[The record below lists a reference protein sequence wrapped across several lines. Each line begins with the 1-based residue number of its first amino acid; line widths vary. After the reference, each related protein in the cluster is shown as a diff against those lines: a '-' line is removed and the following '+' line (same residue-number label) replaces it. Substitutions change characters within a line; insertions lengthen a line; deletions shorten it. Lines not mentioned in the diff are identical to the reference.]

1 MARGTFPQQ
10 SRGDIK
16 LFIRASPVYFNIRRR
31 LKSNLRTRR
40 RGADDEWIDDAAAE
54 AAVALYNILRIQMNI
69 IYILLSTRACVY
81 KSYRYIY
88 IYVYNMYNLRTYNT
102 AYSARVKCWRR
113 RDSRVILTAGNG
125 RVTCWPTVYA

>member
-40 RGADDEWIDDAAAE
+40 RGADDEWIDDAAA
-54 AAVALYNILRIQMNI
+54 AAASFSSYSTATLY
-69 IYILLSTRACVY
+69 
-81 KSYRYIY
+81 
-88 IYVYNMYNLRTYNT
+88 YVYINIYY
-102 AYSARVKCWRR
+102 
-113 RDSRVILTAGNG
+113 
-125 RVTCWPTVYA
+125 VYYL

>member
-40 RGADDEWIDDAAAE
+40 RGADDEWIDDASPEGSPTPSFSSPAPAA
-54 AAVALYNILRIQMNI
+54 AALF
-69 IYILLSTRACVY
+69 YILFMYAYDITR
-81 KSYRYIY
+81 K
-88 IYVYNMYNLRTYNT
+88 
-102 AYSARVKCWRR
+102 RV
-113 RDSRVILTAGNG
+113 
-125 RVTCWPTVYA
+125 